1 MNTLARDVTTV
12 LQRCILLH
20 EQQALPLGE
29 AARQTQA
36 EYNRYHA
43 YHLRCIAG
51 GTCATLS
58 FLSWL
63 ELEAEYQAVRS
74 PVDGPLD
81 IVQLAALER
90 QLALDVPM

>member
-1 MNTLARDVTTV
+1 MNTLARDVSAV
-12 LQRCILLH
+12 LQRCTLLH

-43 YHLRCIAG
+43 YQLRCIAG
-51 GTCATLS
+51 ATRATLS

-63 ELEAEYQAVRS
+63 ELEAEYQATRLQ
-74 PVDGPLD
+74 VDGSLD
-81 IVQLAALER
+81 IVRLAALER
-90 QLALDVPM
+90 QLALDVQL